1 MLINSTEILELT
13 AGTDYSLVFIQTGK
27 RQAMAKLGGWQIGP
41 AGSKIGLGNGPIV
54 ELDFV
59 YFGTAAYIMIWTS
72 GMDLASPGVFYPKDH
87 FTNPQSTKLSGIW
100 FTMFKFCDIVGAEVA
115 PPGTYK
121 VHGHRLA
128 SKPLT
133 MP

>member
-1 MLINSTEILELT
+1 MLVNSTEILELT
-13 AGTDYSLVFIQTGK
+13 AGVDYSLVFIQTGQ
-27 RQAMAKLGGWQIGP
+27 RDTMASLGGWQIGP
-41 AGSKIGLGNGPIV
+41 AGGKIGEGSGPII

-59 YFGTAAYIMIWTS
+59 DISGGAYIMIWTS
-72 GMDLASPGVFYPKDH
+72 GMDLASPGVFYPVSH
-87 FTNPQSTKLSGIW
+87 FTGAGNTKLGNIW
-100 FTMFKFCDIVGAEVA
+100 FSSFKFCDVAGTVVA